1 MKAHVLAELRA
12 DRAAKRPVAL
22 VTNLGS
28 GAQGL
33 VRLAGPDR
41 PEGWSNGVLDAAR
54 QALIEDRSQTYEA
67 EDGRFFIQVHNPPY
81 RMIVVGAVHIT
92 QPLVRM
98 AALAGYAV
106 TIVDPRGA
114 FATEARFPDAA
125 VSRDWPDAALN
136 ALAPDART
144 AVVTLTHDP
153 KIDDPALVVALR
165 SPAFYVGSL
174 GSKRTHAKRCER
186 LRETGLDQAAI
197 ARIHGPVGLAIGAK
211 SPAEIA
217 VAILAEITQVRRSS
231 GTRSAQA

>member
-1 MKAHVLAELRA
+1 MKVQVLAELRA

-22 VTNLGS
+22 VTDLGS
-28 GAQGL
+28 GAQRL
-33 VRLAGPDR
+33 VRISGPETAPGL
-41 PEGWSNGVLDAAR
+41 PEGLIAAAR
-54 QALIEDRSQTYEA
+54 QALLEDRSKTFEA
-67 EDGRFFIQVHNPPY
+67 KDRRYFIQVHNPPY

-92 QPLVRM
+92 QPLARM
-98 AALAGYAV
+98 AAMAGYAV

-114 FATEARFPDAA
+114 FATEDRFPGAA
-125 VSRDWPDAALN
+125 ISRDWPDAALG

-153 KIDDPALVVALR
+153 KLDDPALLVALR

-186 LRETGLDQAAI
+186 LRAEGLDETAI

-217 VAILAEITQVRRSS
+217 VAILSEITQDRRS
-231 GTRSAQA
+231 GETRSAKT